1 MAISILN
8 EAYKKCNRSND
19 ALAAQ
24 LCCQMAEYEASLHDF
39 DSAIRHYKVAISHC
53 EGNVKEVVAI
63 QISLSKLYLQVCTIK
78 IVNNFLYLC
87 LNNTRN
93 WNAMCGKLTGW
104 SMHCHVL
111 SNILINNVNSVTLIN
126 FILGK

>member
-1 MAISILN
+1 MAISVLN

-63 QISLSKLYLQVCTIK
+63 QISLSKLYLQVCCTR
-78 IVNNFLYLC
+78 IVNNFFNLYL
-87 LNNTRN
+87 NNNRSR
-93 WNAMCGKLTGW
+93 NAMSGKLTG
-104 SMHCHVL
+104 
-111 SNILINNVNSVTLIN
+111 
-126 FILGK
+126 